1 MAQYT
6 VTIKDILKS
15 GFDLGLKDYPIY
27 DENYRPVLNAKI
39 LNHYMLR
46 EIGLETPAAF
56 KLYLNNRMNEIMPK
70 YNILYRAI
78 DEYSKRKS
86 LLGNYDMTTEES
98 SSNVKNIRNSGS
110 DTTSSNA
117 TSKGKNINS
126 DTPQGEIKNQDI
138 DNENIYATD
147 LQLSKGES
155 SGDSTIKYGSSVND
169 ETVYE
174 KSSHT
179 YGSNGKDPFEVLD
192 EIREKLVDV
201 DAAIIQDLSDL
212 FMGLY

>member
-27 DENYRPVLNAKI
+27 DESYRPVLNAKI

-110 DTTSSNA
+110 DTTSSTA
-117 TSKGKNINS
+117 TSKGKNIN
-126 DTPQGEIKNQDI
+126 DGGTPKN
-138 DNENIYATD
+138 Y
-147 LQLSKGES
+147 
-155 SGDSTIKYGSSVND
+155 
-169 ETVYE
+169 
-174 KSSHT
+174 
-179 YGSNGKDPFEVLD
+179 
-192 EIREKLVDV
+192 
-201 DAAIIQDLSDL
+201 
-212 FMGLY
+212 